1 MEKPKFKVTKLKKPL
16 SQSLESFKAPPDLDD
31 ALRALKYLKDTLWDE
46 FVESCMT
53 IDETLNKIEARFVQ
67 LDAVVGKVLGETEEA
82 ETVFLEVL
90 KEQSL
95 FEAIDVA
102 FEDFEEELESNVS
115 TTVPEI
121 TEA

>member
-1 MEKPKFKVTKLKKPL
+1 M
-16 SQSLESFKAPPDLDD
+16 ESFKAPPDLDD